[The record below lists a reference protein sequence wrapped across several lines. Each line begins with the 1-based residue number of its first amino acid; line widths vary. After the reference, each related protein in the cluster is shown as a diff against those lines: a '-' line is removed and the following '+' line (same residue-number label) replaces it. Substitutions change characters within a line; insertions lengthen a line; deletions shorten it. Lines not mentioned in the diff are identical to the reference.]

1 MRNLAFIA
9 ALFVALPLA
18 AQQPPPPT
26 PTQNPVPKPTLE
38 KPDEAPANAPDVTA
52 AKKPVPIKKPAAAAA
67 AVSPTEGKV
76 VEEIVARVNNEVI
89 TRSEFEH
96 SKASAEEDAKQDC
109 QGRCSPEQLKTL
121 IDDREKNALRDLIDQ
136 SLLVQR
142 AKDMGV
148 SVEPDVIKQLDQIR
162 IENKLPSMEALEEAV
177 SKQGLNWEDFKNNI
191 RNGLL
196 TKKVIGSEVGSHIS
210 IPKEEIQKYYDE
222 HKQEFMRPEQVVLR
236 SIEVNT
242 AGKDAT
248 EAADLKKKAET
259 ALKRIQDGEDFG
271 EIAKRY
277 SDGATAKQGGYLGQ
291 YKRGELSKELED
303 TVFKMKKG
311 GLTEVLETKQGFL
324 IMQVMEHYDEG
335 EQSLAKVQNEIEE
348 KLYSQRMEPA
358 LREYLKTLR
367 EQSYVVIKPGYQD
380 AAGGGNSEIQEVSA
394 TPEVTKTKKGHKKYL
409 LFGKRAADS
418 GA

>member
-1 MRNLAFIA
+1 MRNLGLIA
-9 ALFVALPLA
+9 ALFIALPLA
-18 AQQPPPPT
+18 AQDPT
-26 PTQNPVPKPTLE
+26 PAPQSQKPAKPTLE
-38 KPDEAPANAPDVTA
+38 KPDEAPADTPAPTA
-52 AKKPVPIKKPAAAAA
+52 APKKPAPLKKPAI
-67 AVSPTEGKV
+67 SETEGKV

-96 SKASAEEDAKQDC
+96 SKAAAEEDAKQDC
-109 QGRCSPEQLKTL
+109 QNRCTPEQLKAL
-121 IDDREKNALRDLIDQ
+121 IDDTQKNALRNLIDQ

-142 AKDMGV
+142 AKDMGI
-148 SVEPDVIKQLDQIR
+148 SVEPEVIKQLDQIR

-177 SKQGLNWEDFKNNI
+177 TKSGVNWEDFKNNI

-210 IPKEEIQKYYDE
+210 VPKEDIQKYYEE
-222 HKQEFMRPEQVVLR
+222 HKQEFIRPEQVALR

-248 EAADLKKKAET
+248 EIADLRKKADT
-259 ALKRIQDGEDFG
+259 ARKRVQDGEDFG

-277 SDGATAKQGGYLGQ
+277 SDGSTAKQGGYLGE

-303 TVFKMKKG
+303 NVFKLKRNE
-311 GLTEVLETKQGFL
+311 LTDVMETKQGFL
-324 IMQVMEHYDEG
+324 IIQVLEHYEEG
-335 EQSLAKVQNEIEE
+335 QQPLAKVENEINE

-367 EQSYVVIKPGYQD
+367 EESYVVIKPGYQD
-380 AAGGGNSEIQEVSA
+380 AAGGSNSEIQEVSA

-409 LFGKRAADS
+409 LFGKRAGDS
-418 GA
+418 GD

>member
-1 MRNLAFIA
+1 MRNLAVIA
-9 ALFVALPLA
+9 ALLAGLPLA
-18 AQQPPPPT
+18 AQQPPTPP
-26 PTQNPVPKPTLE
+26 PQTQNPPAKPTLE
-38 KPDEAPANAPDVTA
+38 KPDEAPADVPDTAP
-52 AKKPVPIKKPAAAAA
+52 AKKPVPVKKSAP
-67 AVSPTEGKV
+67 AVSPTEGRV

-89 TRSEFEH
+89 TRSEFER
-96 SKASAEEDAKQDC
+96 SKVTAEEDAKADC
-109 QGRCSPEQLKTL
+109 QNRCTPEQLKTR
-121 IDDREKNALRDLIDQ
+121 IDDLQKNALRDLIDQ

-142 AKDMGV
+142 AKDMGI
-148 SVEPDVIKQLDQIR
+148 SVEPEVIKQLDQIR

-191 RNGLL
+191 RSGLL
-196 TKKVIGSEVGSHIS
+196 TKKVIGSEVGSHINV
-210 IPKEEIQKYYDE
+210 PKEDIQKYYDE
-222 HKQEFMRPEQVVLR
+222 HKTEFVRPEQVALR

-248 EAADLKKKAET
+248 EIADLKKKADT
-259 ALKRIQDGEDFG
+259 ALKRIQDGEDFA

-303 TVFKMKKG
+303 TVFKMKRND
-311 GLTEVLETKQGFL
+311 LTEVMETKQGFL
-324 IMQVMEHYDEG
+324 IIQVLEHYDEG
-335 EQSLAKVQNEIEE
+335 EQSLAKVENEINE

-367 EQSYVVIKPGYQD
+367 EESYVVIKPGYQD

-409 LFGKRAADS
+409 LFGKRAADT

>member
-1 MRNLAFIA
+1 MRNLAVIA
-9 ALFVALPLA
+9 ALLVALPLA
-18 AQQPPPPT
+18 AQQPT
-26 PTQNPVPKPTLE
+26 PAPQTQNPPPKPTLE
-38 KPDEAPANAPDVTA
+38 KPDEAPADA
-52 AKKPVPIKKPAAAAA
+52 PAAAAPKKSVPVPA
-67 AVSPTEGKV
+67 KKPAVSATEGKV

-96 SKASAEEDAKQDC
+96 AKATADEDAKSDC
-109 QGRCSPEQLKTL
+109 QNRCTPEQLNQL
-121 IDDREKNALRDLIDQ
+121 IEDRKKNALRELIDQ

-142 AKDMGV
+142 AKDMGI

-191 RNGLL
+191 RSGLL
-196 TKKVIGSEVGSHIS
+196 TKKVISSEVGSHINV
-210 IPKEEIQKYYDE
+210 PKDEIQKYYDE
-222 HKQEFMRPEQVVLR
+222 HKQEFMRPEQVALR

-242 AGKDAT
+242 TGKDAA
-248 EAADLKKKAET
+248 EVAELKKKAET
-259 ALKRIQDGEDFG
+259 ARKRIMDGEDFG

-277 SDGATAKQGGYLGQ
+277 SDGTTAKQGGYLGQ

-303 TVFKMKKG
+303 TVFKMKRND
-311 GLTEVLETKQGFL
+311 LTEVMETKQGFL
-324 IMQVMEHYDEG
+324 IMQVLEHYDEG
-335 EQSLAKVQNEIEE
+335 EQSLAKVENEINE

-367 EQSYVVIKPGYQD
+367 EESYVVIKPGYQD
-380 AAGGGNSEIQEVSA
+380 AAGGSNSEIQEVSA
-394 TPEVTKTKKGHKKYL
+394 TPEVTKSKKGHKKFL
-409 LFGKRAADS
+409 LFGKRSTDT

>member
-1 MRNLAFIA
+1 MRNLRVIA

-18 AQQPPPPT
+18 AQQPAPAPQ
-26 PTQNPVPKPTLE
+26 TQNPPPKPTLE
-38 KPDEAPANAPDVTA
+38 KPDEAPADVPAAAAP
-52 AKKPVPIKKPAAAAA
+52 KKPVPAPAKKPP
-67 AVSPTEGKV
+67 VSATEGKV

-89 TRSEFEH
+89 TRSEFERA
-96 SKASAEEDAKQDC
+96 KASADEDAKSDC
-109 QGRCSPEQLKTL
+109 QNRCTPEQLSQL
-121 IDDREKNALRDLIDQ
+121 VEDRKKNALRELIDQ

-142 AKDMGV
+142 AKDMGI

-191 RNGLL
+191 RTGLL
-196 TKKVIGSEVGSHIS
+196 TKKVIGSEVGSHINV
-210 IPKEEIQKYYDE
+210 PKDEIQKYYDE
-222 HKQEFMRPEQVVLR
+222 HKQEFMRPEQVALR

-242 AGKDAT
+242 TGKDAA
-248 EAADLKKKAET
+248 EVAELKKKAET
-259 ALKRIQDGEDFG
+259 ARKRIQDGEDFG

-303 TVFKMKKG
+303 TVFNMKRNA
-311 GLTEVLETKQGFL
+311 LTEVMETKQGFL
-324 IMQVMEHYDEG
+324 IMQVLEHYDEG
-335 EQSLAKVQNEIEE
+335 EQTLAKVENEISD
-348 KLYSQRMEPA
+348 KLYSKRMEPA

-367 EQSYVVIKPGYQD
+367 EESYVVIKPGYQD
-380 AAGGGNSEIQEVSA
+380 AAGGSNSEIQEVSA
-394 TPEVTKTKKGHKKYL
+394 TPEVTKSRKGHKKFL
-409 LFGKRAADS
+409 LFGKRSSDT